1 MNIWCFRSESP
12 TIKRNMYI
20 KSIELKDF
28 RNYENLSLN
37 FDPRVNLILG
47 KNAQGKTNLLEA
59 VYLTSIGKSFR
70 TNRLSELIRFGQD
83 YGKVFVETCRE
94 DEEGSVELIISKDS
108 KKSAKIDGVKIKKAS
123 ELLEHVY
130 LVIFSPEDLKI
141 VKEEPEKRRKF
152 IDRELCQIKPL
163 YYDNLTRYHRI
174 LMQRNAYLKET
185 QVEPAV
191 LDIWDRQL
199 AACGSRMMLQRESF
213 IKKINQ
219 ISSGIHRDITNQKEE
234 LKVCYAPNVKLCET
248 EKEQEEFL
256 YQSFQKSLEQDLRQR
271 ATTKGPHKDD
281 LEFFINDINVR
292 SFGSQ
297 GQQRTAALSLKL
309 AEIELVRQSIG
320 DEPVL
325 LLDDVLS
332 ELDSSRQNYLLDC
345 IKDIQTVITCTG
357 LDEFVNHRFN
367 IDRIFKVTDGTVDFV
382 NEVVG

>member
-94 DEEGSVELIISKDS
+94 DEEGSVELILSKDS

-219 ISSGIHRDITNQKEE
+219 ISSGIHRDITNQKEA

-248 EKEQEEFL
+248 EKEQEDFL

-297 GQQRTAALSLKL
+297 GQQRTTALSLKL
-309 AEIELVRQSIG
+309 AEIHIIKEETGEDPI
-320 DEPVL
+320 L
-325 LLDDVLS
+325 LLDDVMS
-332 ELDSSRQNYLLDC
+332 ELDFERQEFLVKTLSDVQLFITTTEIPDILFQKFPHYRVYQVESGKISASSKR
-345 IKDIQTVITCTG
+345 
-357 LDEFVNHRFN
+357 
-367 IDRIFKVTDGTVDFV
+367 
-382 NEVVG
+382 